1 MYLQNEDLWYGQNSE
16 QNIVIFMESLS
27 IKHKRHDHNLFFHP
41 LPLFI
46 NLLIN
51 CVLLQKAM
59 SLKRR
64 RYLWEVQLRTLA
76 GESVNHMFWVKQH
89 YCYIDARSLFWG
101 TYAEEKEK
109 TAPQRR
115 MKGTIIITC
124 MTAWSR
130 WLFSVSYFSFCFN
143 FIY

>member
-1 MYLQNEDLWYGQNSE
+1 MGKAANK
-16 QNIVIFMESLS
+16 ILS
-27 IKHKRHDHNLFFHP
+27 FSQKNCTIKHRLHDHHLFSSS
-41 LPLFI
+41 LFI

-51 CVLLQKAM
+51 YILLQKAM
-59 SLKRR
+59 SLKGRK
-64 RYLWEVQLRTLA
+64 YLWEVQLTTLA
-76 GESVNHMFWVKQH
+76 GESVYYMFWVKQH

-115 MKGTIIITC
+115 MKGIIIITC
-124 MTAWSR
+124 MTGQSHL
-130 WLFSVSYFSFCFN
+130 LFSVSYLNFCFN